1 MQVDGEPFMQGPCT
15 ASVRFVR
22 QVPLLARAVP
32 SRGLSP
38 GAGTGRSPAQ
48 QAEGAGGVG
57 ARAASPALGDDAEPT
72 LATLDAGPCRSARG
86 QGQGAPSPLRRRALS
101 TEDDPEVGAQ
111 RRLACR
117 ELVHWAQTS
126 GRIGRDQA
134 REMLQRANQVG

>member
-1 MQVDGEPFMQGPCT
+1 MQVDGEPFMQRPCT

-22 QVPLLARAVP
+22 QVPLLARSTSGWAA
-32 SRGLSP
+32 SADS
-38 GAGTGRSPAQ
+38 GAGSSQ
-48 QAEGAGGVG
+48 GAG
-57 ARAASPALGDDAEPT
+57 ASTVGDDAEPT
-72 LATLDAGPCRSARG
+72 LAALDAGRRG
-86 QGQGAPSPLRRRALS
+86 TVKEGERGTPSPLRRRALS
-101 TEDDPEVGAQ
+101 TEEDPEVGAQ